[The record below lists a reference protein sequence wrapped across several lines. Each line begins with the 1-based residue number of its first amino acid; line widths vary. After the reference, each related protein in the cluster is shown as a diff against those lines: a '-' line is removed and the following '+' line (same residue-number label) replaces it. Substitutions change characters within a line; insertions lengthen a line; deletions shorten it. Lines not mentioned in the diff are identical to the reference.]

1 MQSPNR
7 YLKDSIRAV
16 MAALAV
22 IILASSVADAKKL
35 WKKQWVITVTIPDSA
50 TGNQFGTR
58 TFTIRA
64 RNFNEPPSPLPLRKL
79 TATADD
85 GTAVQGVW
93 RQVGKNFSLTFELPC
108 QSEEVCG
115 TVILR
120 GTFKKQTVSGRAYVM
135 WDSRDGENR
144 AGFETVNGSFEG
156 FQQK

>member
-1 MQSPNR
+1 MQSANR
-7 YLKDSIRAV
+7 NLKDSIKAV
-16 MAALAV
+16 TAALIV
-22 IILASSVADAKKL
+22 ILLASSVADAKKL
-35 WKKQWVITVTIPDSA
+35 WKKQWVITVTVPDSP
-50 TGNQFGTR
+50 TGNHLGTR

-79 TATADD
+79 TATAET

-93 RQVGKNFSLTFELPC
+93 RQIGKNFSLTFELPC
-108 QSEEVCG
+108 EAEAACG

-120 GTFKKQTVSGRAYVM
+120 GTFKKLTMSGRAYVM
-135 WDSRDGENR
+135 WDTRDGENL